1 MGISADPQV
10 GVTSSDRRASWLAHL
25 RRCRARGQSLKA
37 YAEAHGLGL
46 STLYSWQARL
56 KAEGLLGE
64 ASARTFVRVE
74 PAAPAAVAAP
84 SQAPA
89 PATGADRH
97 RLLFPNGLVLEWQ
110 GAADLRLIGQLLRL
124 EGGRP

>member
-1 MGISADPQV
+1 MGISAGRHAGSASPN
-10 GVTSSDRRASWLAHL
+10 RRDVWLAHL

-56 KAEGLLGE
+56 KAEGLLGGE
-64 ASARTFVRVE
+64 SARTFVRVE
-74 PAAPAAVAAP
+74 PSAAAPVP
-84 SQAPA
+84 TPG
-89 PATGADRH
+89 PGTGPH
-97 RLLFPNGLVLEWQ
+97 RLAFPNGLVLEWQ

>member
-1 MGISADPQV
+1 MGNSAERHAGSASPK
-10 GVTSSDRRASWLAHL
+10 RRDVWLAHL
-25 RRCRARGQSLKA
+25 RRCRARGQSLKT

-56 KAEGLLGE
+56 KAEGLLGDE
-64 ASARTFVRVE
+64 PAPTFVRVE
-74 PAAPAAVAAP
+74 PPAPAAVAAP
-84 SQAPA
+84 SQAPTSDTA
-89 PATGADRH
+89 AEQC

-124 EGGRP
+124 EDARP